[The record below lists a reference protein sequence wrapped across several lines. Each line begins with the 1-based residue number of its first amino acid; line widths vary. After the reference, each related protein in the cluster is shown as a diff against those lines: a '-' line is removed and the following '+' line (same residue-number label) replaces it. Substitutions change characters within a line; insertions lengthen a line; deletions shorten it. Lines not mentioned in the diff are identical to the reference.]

1 MLLYGQQL
9 VSNFISAVWCQAGG
23 VRSDFQSKLCSRLKL
38 SFPLSEEVT
47 DMTDVQWDTESPPT
61 LLFGVFFDKNWH
73 LE

>member
-9 VSNFISAVWCQAGG
+9 VSNFISAVWCRAGG
-23 VRSDFQSKLCSRLKL
+23 VRSDFCLKL

-61 LLFGVFFDKNWH
+61 LLFGVFLTKTGT
-73 LE
+73 